1 MSRRG
6 EKVTLLPAPLSIVG
20 DDHGAGIFATPPADD
35 DAAELQCMLFP
46 GVDFT
51 PAHAD
56 GGATRVLDGEAVR
69 RVAAAA
75 FRAPAGP
82 AATPIPPYDPMSAP
96 TPPRIDPLAAL
107 ALLNNLRSMSP
118 CHSVTTSHATRAPG
132 AAVTVE
138 LSTCYFGTVS
148 DATAAPAAGIP
159 DGGARR
165 CAFAYR
171 VLVSNVGSE
180 RVQVVGRHWVFE
192 WDGGVIEVRACRRA
206 WG

>member
-6 EKVTLLPAPLSIVG
+6 EKVTLLPWSIMG
-20 DDHGAGIFATPPADD
+20 DYHGAGIFATPPAAD

-51 PAHAD
+51 PADDH

-75 FRAPAGP
+75 FRNPTGVAV
-82 AATPIPPYDPMSAP
+82 TPIPPYDPMSPPP

-138 LSTCYFGTVS
+138 LSTCNFGTVS
-148 DATAAPAAGIP
+148 DATAAAAGVP

-165 CAFAYR
+165 CAVAYR

-206 WG
+206 